1 MATKKRKPAATRKR
15 RPRAS
20 RLVRQKP
27 ESLRVR
33 ESSFSLTVNDL
44 QRSLRWYRDVL
55 GFTEGERWETDGVLH
70 GVQLKAG
77 AVDLMLN
84 QDDFTKGRDRQ
95 KGVGV
100 RLWFSTSQS
109 LDALADLIRARGG
122 SLDYGPDETPWGD
135 RAFGVTDPDGFRIT
149 FVAI

>member
-1 MATKKRKPAATRKR
+1 VRK
-15 RPRAS
+15 
-20 RLVRQKP
+20 KP

-33 ESSFSLTVNDL
+33 ESSFSLTVTDL
-44 QRSLRWYRDVL
+44 PKSLAWYKDVL
-55 GFTEGERWETDGVLH
+55 GFTEGERWETEGMVH

-84 QDDFTKGRDRQ
+84 QDDFGKGRDRQ
-95 KGVGV
+95 KGIGV
-100 RLWFSTSQS
+100 RFWFSTSQP
-109 LDALADLIRARGG
+109 LDALADSIRSRGG

-149 FVAI
+149 FVSI

>member
-1 MATKKRKPAATRKR
+1 MAKKRKQPASRKR
-15 RPRAS
+15 RPAAR
-20 RLVRQKP
+20 RPVRKKP

-44 QRSLRWYRDVL
+44 ERSLAFYRDVL
-55 GFTEGERWETDGVLH
+55 GFTAGERWETDGVVH

-84 QDDFTKGRDRQ
+84 QDDFAHGRDRQ

-100 RLWFSTSQS
+100 RFWFSTAQS
-109 LDALADLIRARGG
+109 LDALADAIRARGG
-122 SLDYGPDETPWGD
+122 TVDYGPDETPWGD
-135 RAFGVTDPDGFRIT
+135 RAFGISDPDGFRIT
-149 FVAI
+149 FVAV